1 VAAVSRLWLV
11 THHVSG
17 HLLSGDTPPQSK
29 YINFILVDTK
39 GRLLSCFKLML
50 FIIIGCISSEGS
62 ILASGSADCT
72 VKLWDVNTSTKVSR
86 TEEK

>member
-1 VAAVSRLWLV
+1 
-11 THHVSG
+11 
-17 HLLSGDTPPQSK
+17 
-29 YINFILVDTK
+29 
-39 GRLLSCFKLML
+39 ML